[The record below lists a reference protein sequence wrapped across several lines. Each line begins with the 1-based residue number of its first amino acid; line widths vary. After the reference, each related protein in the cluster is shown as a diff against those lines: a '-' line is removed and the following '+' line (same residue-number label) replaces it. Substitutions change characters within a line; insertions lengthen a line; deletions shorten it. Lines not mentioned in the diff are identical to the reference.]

1 MKVVAAM
8 GTKASAAT
16 RSALAAKR
24 NEDLSPVIK
33 DIRESGIT
41 TLRGIAA
48 ELNFRGIT
56 APRSG
61 QWSAV
66 QVQRVLAAI

>member
-1 MKVVAAM
+1 MEAM
-8 GTKASAAT
+8 ASKGAKASALA
-16 RSALAAKR
+16 RSAKAAKR
-24 NEDLSPVIK
+24 NADLWPVIK

-56 APRSG
+56 A
-61 QWSAV
+61 A
-66 QVQRVLAAI
+66 